1 MKLFEKATALVLVL
15 AMATTLAACNGTTT
29 STSTSTDTSSTAS
42 SNLAGKPWIITNLQ
56 GNLPSEQPSAKD
68 DVYAHYAYDYLSSH
82 QENPSSAITDHA
94 GELQTAI
101 TSLVKN
107 ESATGHDIE
116 QLRILYNQAA
126 DTEALQAAGI
136 SEIQPYLD
144 RIDAVT
150 SIDEMNELIT
160 SSDFPFDPFIQANI
174 STNDTRTTNIVAI
187 NPNLV
192 LCDVLTDGGTYYQ
205 ESDDQQTQQSLDSA
219 MQTLAIYP
227 TIDFMSTGMEQQD
240 AGTAAS
246 TIVAFEKA
254 HGKYVDSPSTYV
266 MADYGAMADAA
277 RDSYCTLDEMC
288 ALSQNFPMRAVI
300 DKMGKGGSETY
311 VVTKKWLTAFDGMWT
326 ADNLDA
332 IKTVAKGA
340 ILKETRP
347 YRDPSTMNEVLAQ
360 YGATAPDADT
370 FAYNAC
376 TSIDTLANVAAEAYV
391 ENALGAQAKTR
402 LGNLAQNL
410 VNEYKDLANSTSW
423 MSEES
428 KQRVIEKLD
437 NMTLNV
443 LEPTGGYYDYSG
455 LNLTP
460 TDQGGT
466 LFSNY
471 LKCKRYREACDNK
484 LIGQPAIAA
493 SPWYA
498 ISPTTNNAFYDSMSN
513 SINIMPGFITSLI
526 YSDDMTESELIGT
539 AGWTIGHEISHGFD
553 YMGSQLDAYGTPNPV
568 YTEGDIDKFVLKS
581 STLALRYS
589 QIEVAPGQMVSGD
602 MVAAE
607 ATADLCGVQAC
618 LELASKTEGF
628 NYDEYFS
635 TVSNMWASVL
645 SPRAM
650 QQSVLDT
657 HPLSALRVNVSLQM
671 LDATYERLGIV
682 EGDGMY
688 LAPEERIVI
697 WGDKA

>member
-1 MKLFEKATALVLVL
+1 MKLLEKATALVLVL
-15 AMATTLAACNGTTT
+15 AMATTLAACNGTT
-29 STSTSTDTSSTAS
+29 SSTSTDTSASTNS
-42 SNLAGKPWIITNLQ
+42 DLAGKPWVTTNLQ

-68 DVYAHYAYDYLSSH
+68 DVYAHYAYEYLSSH
-82 QENPSSAITDHA
+82 QENPGSAISDHA

-107 ESATGHDIE
+107 ESVTSHDIE

-150 SIDEMNELIT
+150 SIEEMNALIT

-174 STNDTRTTNIVAI
+174 STNDTRTTNIVTI

-192 LCDVLTDGGTYYQ
+192 LSDVLTNGGMYYQ

-227 TIDFMSTGMEQQD
+227 TIDFMSAGMERQD
-240 AGTAAS
+240 AGAAAS

-288 ALSQNFPMRAVI
+288 ALSQNFPMRAVV
-300 DKMGKGGSETY
+300 DKMGKSGSETY

-360 YGATAPDADT
+360 YGAAAPDADA

-376 TSIDTLANVAAEAYV
+376 TSIDTLANVAASAYV
-391 ENALGAQAKTR
+391 ENTLGAQAKTR
-402 LGNLAQNL
+402 LNDLAQSL
-410 VNEYKDLANSTSW
+410 VNEYKDLANNTSW

-443 LEPTGGYYDYSG
+443 LEPTSGYYDYSG
-455 LNLTP
+455 LSLTP

-471 LKCKRYREACDNK
+471 LACKQYREECDNK
-484 LIGQPAIAA
+484 LIGQPTVAA
-493 SPWYA
+493 SPWFA
-498 ISPTTNNAFYDSMSN
+498 ISPTTNNAFYDPTSN
-513 SINIMPGFITSLI
+513 SINIFPGFITSLI

-539 AGWTIGHEISHGFD
+539 AGWTIAHEISHGFD
-553 YMGSQLDAYGTPNPV
+553 YMGSQLDGYGTPSPV
-568 YTEGDIDKFVLKS
+568 YAEGDIDKFVLKS
-581 STLALRYS
+581 SMLALRYS
-589 QIEVAPGQMVSGD
+589 QIEIAPGQMVSGD
-602 MVAAE
+602 MIAAE

-628 NYDEYFS
+628 NYDEYFA
-635 TVSNMWASVL
+635 TISNMWASVL
-645 SPRAM
+645 SPNAM
-650 QQSVLDT
+650 QQAALDT

-671 LDATYERLGIV
+671 LDVTYEKLGV
-682 EGDGMY
+682 SEGDGMY

-697 WGDKA
+697 WGEKA